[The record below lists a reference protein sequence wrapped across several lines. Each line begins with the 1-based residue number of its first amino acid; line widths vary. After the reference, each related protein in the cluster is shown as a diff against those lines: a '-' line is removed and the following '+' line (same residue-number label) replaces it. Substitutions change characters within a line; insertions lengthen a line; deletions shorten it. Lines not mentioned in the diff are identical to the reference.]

1 MPRASR
7 RELGAAGEAAAAAW
21 QEARGYRVLARN
33 VRTRHGEI
41 DLVVRLESLVV
52 FVEVKSRTSVCCGH
66 PAEAITPHKQH
77 RLARLAA
84 VCLDRLGLEGCAVRF
99 DAIAI
104 RLDTRGAVLALE
116 HVPDAFQAGT

>member
-1 MPRASR
+1 MPRISR

-21 QEARGYRVLARN
+21 LEARGYRVLARN

-41 DLVVRLESLVV
+41 DLVAQLGSLVA
-52 FVEVKSRTSVCCGH
+52 FVEVKSRTSVRYGH
-66 PAEAITPHKQH
+66 PAEAITQHKQY

-84 VCLDRLGLEGCAVRF
+84 VCLDRLRLEGCAVRF